1 MFIGTGRIAPKRIAM
16 DIAATKLELMQQLMS
31 IMDEKTLRKVASFF
45 KKEVAVEED
54 DITDEELVEFDRQHA
69 AYMSGEL
76 KGISGKESVKQLRKA
91 QERDEAV

>member
-1 MFIGTGRIAPKRIAM
+1 MFTRTGCIGPKRKAM

-54 DITDEELVEFDRQHA
+54 DITDEEYAAFQEELAKRDR
-69 AYMSGEL
+69 GE
-76 KGISGKESVKQLRKA
+76 IRFYSEEESIRMIREGF
-91 QERDEAV
+91 QE